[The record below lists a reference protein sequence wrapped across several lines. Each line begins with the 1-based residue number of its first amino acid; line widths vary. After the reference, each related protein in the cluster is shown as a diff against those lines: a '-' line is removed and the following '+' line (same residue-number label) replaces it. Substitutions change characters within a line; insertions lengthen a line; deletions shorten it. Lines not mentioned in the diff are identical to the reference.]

1 MLYYRN
7 QHCVLLYEIYIDGSS
22 RGNPGLSGIGVIA
35 LRENKRIFSY
45 REFIGIKTN
54 NQAEYFALK
63 RALQITNFPTKS
75 IRIKS
80 DSILLVNQRSKK
92 YKIRNSELK
101 TMSMEI
107 SNLEKSFDLVEYKHI
122 MRAENHEA
130 DLQANSAVDD
140 YVKYQKSK
148 IQIGSS
154 EDSELN

>member
-1 MLYYRN
+1 M
-7 QHCVLLYEIYIDGSS
+7 YEIYIDGSS
-22 RGNPGLSGIGVIA
+22 RGNPGLSGLGVIA
-35 LRENKRIFSY
+35 FKENERVFSY

-63 RALQITNFPTKS
+63 RALQIAAFHTKS

-107 SNLEKSFDLVEYKHI
+107 ANLEKSFDLVEYRHI
-122 MRAENHEA
+122 MREGNHEA

-140 YVKYQKSK
+140 YVKYQKT
-148 IQIGSS
+148 QVQNGSS
-154 EDSELN
+154 EDLELN